1 MTALC
6 YHFAC
11 KDKAFL
17 LNYQI
22 YVFFLLLGAALW
34 RRNAYRLVLIV
45 DVWALVENQ
54 KCCYSTVHQWCLSVA
69 LPYWISCKALYNCR
83 LIVPGVV
90 PNS

>member
-34 RRNAYRLVLIV
+34 RRNAYRLCVLIA
-45 DVWALVENQ
+45 DGWALVEN
-54 KCCYSTVHQWCLSVA
+54 
-69 LPYWISCKALYNCR
+69 
-83 LIVPGVV
+83 
-90 PNS
+90 